1 MIHQALQT
9 YNKTSMSWWMPFITR
24 PNLERYVE
32 KLSEAIQI
40 LHHAYTYQMDKVHLL
55 VGNQQGDITSG
66 VWVTFGDTLLSSYRE
81 YLQ

>member
-1 MIHQALQT
+1 
-9 YNKTSMSWWMPFITR
+9 MPFIT
-24 PNLERYVE
+24 PNLERYIE
-32 KLSEAIQI
+32 NLSEAIQI

-66 VWVTFGDTLLSSYRE
+66 VWVTFGDTLLSSYGE